1 MKSSTNISTAA
12 CLTPCKSNS
21 NLMSKSYNIFKEGDE
36 VFTKKKF
43 KAITPNRPYTIIRCY
58 RPTGFVESCPII
70 MIEMMTDRG
79 FISRYATT
87 HFLKT
92 ELQIRDDKL
101 SGILHSEGD

>member
-1 MKSSTNISTAA
+1 M
-12 CLTPCKSNS
+12 CLTPCKSN
-21 NLMSKSYNIFKEGDE
+21 LMSKVYNIFKDGDE
-36 VFTKKKF
+36 VYTEKHF
-43 KAITPNRPYTIIRCY
+43 KAITPKRPYIVLRCY
-58 RPTGFVESCPII
+58 KPDGFVESCPII

-92 ELQIRDDKL
+92 ELQVRDDKL